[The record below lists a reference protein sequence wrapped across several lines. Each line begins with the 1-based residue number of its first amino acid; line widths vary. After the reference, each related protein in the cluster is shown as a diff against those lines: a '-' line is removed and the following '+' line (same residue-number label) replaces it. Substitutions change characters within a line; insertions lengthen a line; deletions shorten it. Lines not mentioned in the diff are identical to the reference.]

1 MKNSNSY
8 KIRKILWYIVA
19 IIAIFA
25 FIYLASE
32 PRDNVAIIEFVP
44 GKIRALVVLFCCG
57 VIGAI
62 IDNPSIIMRHVVAIV
77 CVLSAWAYKHVG
89 IRNETCKWAY
99 EVETNKG
106 FKRFYIWV
114 VRRYDRYVI
123 ENHIYENLV

>member
-1 MKNSNSY
+1 MKNSTSY
-8 KIRKILWYIVA
+8 KVRKILWYIVA

-57 VIGAI
+57 VI
-62 IDNPSIIMRHVVAIV
+62 IMRHVVAIV

-99 EVETNKG
+99 EVEANKG